1 MCEYACA
8 PPRARAARIC
18 LQTQVSCSR
27 REAAAVAPQRPEGE
41 FRLVGQTGEEQRE
54 EKNND
59 AIIRTADLC
68 VYIVKYKNIVYQ
80 ANLRLI
86 YCRVDIQFTIL
97 SVVVLNFI

>member
-1 MCEYACA
+1 M
-8 PPRARAARIC
+8 
-18 LQTQVSCSR
+18 
-27 REAAAVAPQRPEGE
+27 
-41 FRLVGQTGEEQRE
+41 GQTGEEQRE

-86 YCRVDIQFTIL
+86 YCRVDMQFTIIA
-97 SVVVLNFI
+97 LNHFSF